1 MPEFTLENALQ
12 VLILVAGVYL
22 VLSLLRISRGSGLVR
37 GLGVAL
43 LVVGVGLYSLARA
56 WGLHE
61 LEQIMDAIFG
71 VVIMV
76 LVVIFQPELRRGILR
91 LGEQGLLSR
100 FMKSDSTETVGEVA
114 SAVARMA
121 KRKQGALI
129 VIEGQTALD
138 ALIDKGVRLDAA
150 ASALLL
156 ESIFQDK
163 GSLHDGAV
171 IIRGERIVAAG
182 AILPL
187 SEDEG
192 LSKTTG
198 TRHRAALGMAEESD
212 ALTVVVSEE
221 TGGISVAHEGSM
233 LSRISTNA
241 IRDVLQERLGI
252 NPDKPT
258 TKQPIGSIL
267 RSLFT
272 AHWAQKLISIGL
284 GLALFLAAHERVTEI
299 AEFTLDVHTADPNQ
313 ALGVPITNQLWIRPP
328 ASETAGGT
336 ELRIVSPNAQEKL
349 RITVRGPRIQ
359 IQELGNGI
367 GGILQLTPDTAT
379 NRILDADEF
388 LWGAGRIIKGLEV
401 EWDGAAPTLAFESY
415 VHRTMTPLPAQVS
428 LTRGELPAHLKFSDE
443 VRFLPNQ
450 FQLLGPMERIQELE
464 ATGKNWL
471 EFAPLEVGDSTG
483 GTWTGPLL
491 LSQALRDEGFEIKG
505 SLYAEV
511 DLSPHLKLLGEITK
525 DLVLVTFDPGQP
537 NPLSRFQRPDSRV
550 RLEIWVPPLME
561 NPTEE
566 ERTSLSI
573 YLRDYVN
580 KHSRVYVDVDQPR
593 PDGSMLANIEVK
605 VLGGQDWL
613 EKLPKALKDR
623 VSPEVANRNDIP
635 FQVVLH
641 AEDTTLRLRPLDPG
655 ESSENDT
662 GGNSPQD

>member
-1 MPEFTLENALQ
+1 MPELTLENALQ
-12 VLILVAGVYL
+12 VLILVGGVYL

-61 LEQIMDAIFG
+61 LQQILDAIFG

-100 FMKSDSTETVGEVA
+100 FVKSDSTETLGEVA
-114 SAVARMA
+114 TAVSRMA

-129 VIEGQTALD
+129 VIERQTALD
-138 ALIDKGVRLDAA
+138 AFMDKGVRLDAA
-150 ASALLL
+150 VGSLLL

-212 ALTVVVSEE
+212 AVTIVVSEE

-233 LSRISTNA
+233 LSRISSNA
-241 IRDVLQERLGI
+241 LQEVLQKRLGI
-252 NPDKPT
+252 NPDNPVE
-258 TKQPIGSIL
+258 KQPIGSII
-267 RSLFT
+267 RSLIT
-272 AHWAQKLISIGL
+272 AHWAQKLISVGL

-299 AEFTLDVHTADPNQ
+299 AEFSLEVHTADPGQ

-328 ASETAGGT
+328 ASAIEGGP
-336 ELRIVSPNAQEKL
+336 ELRITSPDAREKL
-349 RITVRGPRIQ
+349 KITVRGPRIQ

-367 GGILQLTPDTAT
+367 GGILELTTDTAT
-379 NRILDADEF
+379 NRILNADEF
-388 LWGAGRIIKGLEV
+388 LWGAGRIIEGLEV
-401 EWDGAAPTLAFESY
+401 DWDGPAPTLAFDRYEQ
-415 VHRTMTPLPAQVS
+415 RTMTPLPSQVS
-428 LTRGELPAHLKFSDE
+428 MSRGKLPGHLKFSDE

-450 FQLLGPMERIQELE
+450 FQLMGPVDRIAELE
-464 ATGKNWL
+464 ATGEDWL
-471 EFAPLEVGDSTG
+471 VFEPLEVGYSDG
-483 GTWTGPLL
+483 GTWTGPLSL
-491 LSQALRDEGFEIKG
+491 AKALRDEGFEIKN

-511 DLSPHLKLLGEITK
+511 DLSPQLESLGEITK
-525 DLVLVTFDPGQP
+525 DVVLVTFDPAQS
-537 NPLSRFQRPDSRV
+537 NPLTRFQRPDNKV
-550 RLEIWVPPLME
+550 RLVIHVPRVLD
-561 NPTEE
+561 NATQEE
-566 ERTSLSI
+566 LTGLSI
-573 YLRDYVN
+573 FLRDYVA
-580 KHSRVYVDVDQPR
+580 KRSRVYVDVDRPR
-593 PDGSMLANIEVK
+593 AEGSMVASIEVK
-605 VLGGQDWL
+605 VLGGENWL
-613 EKLPKALKDR
+613 EDLPTPLKDR
-623 VSPEVANRNDIP
+623 LSPELANRNDIP

-641 AEDTTLRLRPLDPG
+641 DEDTTLRLRPLDPG
-655 ESSENDT
+655 ESVENET
-662 GGNSPQD
+662 GGNSSTD